1 MKRVSSIIAAVALM
15 IGAACTSASAATPKK
30 TAPKM
35 KDWTVAVFLNCDNNL
50 DPFGVEDQE
59 EMARI
64 GSNDYLNIVTLID
77 RERGGAQIN
86 YIEKNKINKIK
97 DMGELDMGDY
107 TQLVKF
113 TKYVKENYPAKHYS
127 IGIWNHGSGWKAKN
141 ESNIVRGISY
151 DDSSNNHITTNEL
164 TIAVNEMSKVLGQKV
179 DIINMDACLM
189 GMVEVAH
196 AIKDDVNYFIG
207 SEEVEPG
214 AGAPYD
220 DVLRGLKAGM
230 APKDFASHWIDAFA
244 ASYHNGSQGRDDS
257 TQSAIDL
264 SKINALDDALNGL
277 AKALMSS
284 KCADK
289 VNAAIGKTQKFEY
302 PENIDLIHFCK
313 NLKALTTGDTAVN
326 TAIDK
331 VVAAAKAAIINNKV
345 SGRFNTNSCNGLAI
359 YLPRNFRMEAKYKDL
374 GFSKDTM
381 WDDMIL
387 ALASQRSISEVVAG
401 VKKGDLKSMKKA
413 VADAKKNPKS
423 ATARSLFREL
433 NYMAYT
439 EKKVP
444 AASQEEFDKL
454 FNSLKSAIQ
463 AR

>member
-35 KDWTVAVFLNCDNNL
+35 KDWTVAIFLNCDNNL

-64 GSNDYLNIVTLID
+64 GSNDHLNIVTLID

-107 TQLVKF
+107 TELVKF

-141 ESNIVRGISY
+141 ESSVVRGISY

-196 AIKDDVNYFIG
+196 AIKDDVDYFIG

-313 NLKALTTGDTAVN
+313 NLQG
-326 TAIDK
+326 
-331 VVAAAKAAIINNKV
+331 
-345 SGRFNTNSCNGLAI
+345 CCC
-359 YLPRNFRMEAKYKDL
+359 
-374 GFSKDTM
+374 
-381 WDDMIL
+381 W
-387 ALASQRSISEVVAG
+387 
-401 VKKGDLKSMKKA
+401 
-413 VADAKKNPKS
+413 
-423 ATARSLFREL
+423 
-433 NYMAYT
+433 
-439 EKKVP
+439 
-444 AASQEEFDKL
+444 
-454 FNSLKSAIQ
+454 
-463 AR
+463 